1 MWTVLNLNIYEFKQ
15 IPNIQKKVKFVAEL
29 GRPISE
35 RLQAFA
41 RNGRL
46 KRRIGAPLL
55 MTPDRYDR
63 SADRVCVHVKFILKL
78 GSYVLTN
85 VHFT

>member
-1 MWTVLNLNIYEFKQ
+1 
-15 IPNIQKKVKFVAEL
+15 VAEL

-46 KRRIGAPLL
+46 KRRIGAP
-55 MTPDRYDR
+55 
-63 SADRVCVHVKFILKL
+63 RVRVLVRALTVGLIGPAHYHVIFLFISDFHGFYNGFFLVFGFFRFL
-78 GSYVLTN
+78 WFYWLR
-85 VHFT
+85 FFFRF